1 MLSIDEIKK
10 IKYPYEL
17 FTDDIEDIKN
27 KYVELMKIYHPD
39 LNGKGNDYIE
49 ITKNINSLYK
59 EAEENIIKGVWSQP
73 GFIKLKCTNG
83 KYYKMNF
90 RISHT
95 FELGKMYIGNDLV
108 LYLIDEKYERM
119 ALNAINKINSIK
131 YTNDD
136 MKKEFN
142 KYLPQ
147 VKESF
152 RMISGE
158 IGIVVIKDED
168 SVLLKDLLIYCK
180 GKISLN
186 EMNYIMNSLYSIV
199 CFINYNGLTH
209 NGITVDSCFISIKN
223 HYVSLLGGWWYAVKS
238 GKALLDI
245 PKEISSMLS
254 YKCNQSSKANS
265 ILDLESIKLIGR
277 ILLCNNTD
285 TILSSGINIDS
296 NLMIWLE
303 ENSTDNPFN
312 EYIKWTSISPKMKDK
327 NYIRFNI
334 DKDDLYKN
342 IGGN

>member
-1 MLSIDEIKK
+1 
-10 IKYPYEL
+10 
-17 FTDDIEDIKN
+17 
-27 KYVELMKIYHPD
+27 
-39 LNGKGNDYIE
+39 
-49 ITKNINSLYK
+49 
-59 EAEENIIKGVWSQP
+59 
-73 GFIKLKCTNG
+73 
-83 KYYKMNF
+83 
-90 RISHT
+90 
-95 FELGKMYIGNDLV
+95 MYIGNDLV